1 MLKKK
6 ENSLYRVR
14 GKKLQGVYFAF
25 DTTFAGYLIRC
36 VWPTRTS
43 RGGFVS
49 VCSESS
55 LAARLEPKRKLAAL
69 IPGILIHDPLCDTR
83 SKSANERA
91 ELRRRSFS
99 SGASSSVKLREL
111 ACDLRSPSSSRSSRR
126 PAVSSDG
133 PCAPE
138 AFRRHTRF
146 PMPTRKFL
154 QIEVVIGT
162 RVARDTGTTM
172 WVEVVGRGRH
182 SKDSRKEVKEVVS
195 CTRSDLGAPV
205 STRKVSCHAER

>member
-25 DTTFAGYLIRC
+25 DTTFAGYLVRC

-49 VCSESS
+49 VCSESD
-55 LAARLEPKRKLAAL
+55 LVVRLEEPKRKLAAL
-69 IPGILIHDPLCDTR
+69 IPGILNREPLCDTR
-83 SKSANERA
+83 SRSTNERA
-91 ELRRRSFS
+91 ELRRRSLRR
-99 SGASSSVKLREL
+99 GASSSVKLREL
-111 ACDLRSPSSSRSSRR
+111 ACDLRSPSSSPSSSR
-126 PAVSSDG
+126 PAVSSDA

-146 PMPTRKFL
+146 PMPTRKFRKAMPGPRL
-154 QIEVVIGT
+154 RWRFDSSRERRGDPYKWVLLGSSSSKSRSSSEPESPAIL
-162 RVARDTGTTM
+162 ARPCG
-172 WVEVVGRGRH
+172 WR
-182 SKDSRKEVKEVVS
+182 
-195 CTRSDLGAPV
+195 
-205 STRKVSCHAER
+205 